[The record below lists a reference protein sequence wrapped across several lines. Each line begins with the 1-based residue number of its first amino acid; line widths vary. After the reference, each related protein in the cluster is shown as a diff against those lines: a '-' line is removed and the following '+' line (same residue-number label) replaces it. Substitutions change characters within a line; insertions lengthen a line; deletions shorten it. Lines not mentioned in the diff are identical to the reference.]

1 MDVVLCLEADAGHA
15 EADLEGGLGTGKV
28 ALNGNEGAN
37 LAARC
42 ARADAAGGGAKSAS
56 AALDSSGGRGK
67 GGCGKD

>member
-1 MDVVLCLEADAGHA
+1 MIV
-15 EADLEGGLGTGKV
+15 ADLEGGLGTGKV

-42 ARADAAGGGAKSAS
+42 AGLRADAAGGGDLAKSAS